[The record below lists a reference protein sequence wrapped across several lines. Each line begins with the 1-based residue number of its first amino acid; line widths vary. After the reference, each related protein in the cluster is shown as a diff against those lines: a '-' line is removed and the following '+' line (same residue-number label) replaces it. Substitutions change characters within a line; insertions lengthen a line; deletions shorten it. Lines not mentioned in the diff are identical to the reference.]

1 MTTVR
6 TLRLQQWLSGL
17 WAGSV
22 VSVGAIAA
30 PALFSVLDR
39 SVAGQG
45 AGQIFAIESKVSLAF
60 AVVLFLLERSRGR
73 ADGPGRSSASVMSGN
88 LLLILAAL
96 FLTVFGQFALHPMIA
111 AAKAGQPTALSFG
124 ALHGLSAG
132 LYWLKAL
139 ALLALAWRCTAP

>member
-45 AGQIFAIESKVSLAF
+45 AGQIFAIEGKVSLAF
-60 AVVLFLLERSRGR
+60 AVVLFLLERSKVR

-139 ALLALAWRCTAP
+139 VLLALAWRCAAP